1 MTKTATQREES
12 AGLGGVDYRA
22 DPKRARRR
30 QSMNL
35 PRKLDPASDEFNL
48 FSSPFYLMA
57 HADYQYHEDLDKVI
71 AKLGLSRTA
80 YRLMTVLLKRSPLN
94 IGDLSML
101 ALVKRSTASRAL
113 VGMRENG
120 WVHMRDN
127 DADNRLTDVALT
139 DEGKVL
145 VRNVM
150 KSSSRQLQRAVAGL
164 GDDEVNQLV
173 QTLQKIVANLSRLP
187 IE

>member
-1 MTKTATQREES
+1 MTKITTQPEET
-12 AGLGGVDYRA
+12 
-22 DPKRARRR
+22 ARRAGAGYGVEHQR
-30 QSMNL
+30 GRRRGRATL
-35 PRKLDPASDEFNL
+35 PRTLDPASEEFNL

-71 AKLGLSRTA
+71 SKLGLSRTA

-94 IGDLSML
+94 IGDLSAL
-101 ALVKRSTASRAL
+101 SLVKRSTASRAL

-127 DADNRLTDVALT
+127 DVDNRLTDVALT
-139 DEGKVL
+139 DEGEIL

-164 GDDEVNQLV
+164 GDDEVRQLV

>member
-1 MTKTATQREES
+1 MK
-12 AGLGGVDYRA
+12 L
-22 DPKRARRR
+22 PK
-30 QSMNL
+30 
-35 PRKLDPASDEFNL
+35 KLDPASDDFNL

-94 IGDLSML
+94 IGDLSAL

-113 VGMRENG
+113 VSMRENG

-127 DADNRLTDVALT
+127 DTDNRLTDVQLT
-139 DEGKVL
+139 EAGSEL

-150 KSSSRQLQRAVAGL
+150 KSSSRQLQRAVDGL
-164 GDDEVNQLV
+164 EDEEIRLLV
-173 QTLQKIVANLSRLP
+173 GTLQKIVANLSRLP